1 MSEPF
6 SVASGAVG
14 FISLGI
20 QVTQGLITYLQDWK
34 SRDSDV
40 ASTILSLQD
49 LEQTLEHLSSVLG
62 GNNVLRANAALS
74 QHIEHLVQRV
84 KLGIDTLQEVLSKF
98 RRATPQ
104 ATTSNRMKA
113 TLWSLKYPFKKDS
126 LQFLNDIVRDLRLNV
141 AVALQVLN
149 LDTTAKTTQALID
162 MKNAALN
169 TSAQI
174 SRLELTISQ
183 ASSYPGSTALTLK
196 NSQSEA
202 ETVASI
208 ETLGRAIVYKPELH
222 QMLCDESRRL
232 EGLMEMKK
240 GDSQFDNS
248 GRPKC
253 RCQQYSRKVA
263 QRYSIGPL
271 RFFQAAVMSAMH
283 YPTLDLAFHSTRG
296 AGGRALGMYVKYTT
310 TVPRRHPDFA
320 EYEKLSDSMARLV
333 QLFRSSEASPGDVN
347 PAGRTVAHEL
357 LYKSRDYT
365 DHSIQIRTIISL
377 KGMGVPV
384 NEVDVSGKST
394 LDILFGA
401 LRHCGIEEQRSI
413 LEYLINSGFELCHWC
428 PQSSLEVIPIGD
440 IVILGVK
447 DCHLIYFD
455 GGHLFSA
462 IADKD
467 VRTLE
472 QLLIRKPSI
481 IHEKDNKGHTAIHA
495 SVNWVHGMI
504 VLFEHGGKSLINEPD
519 MYDFIPLSYAIHMR
533 SVEVAR
539 LLMDNGSSLS
549 SPAWVNEGPFWCLH
563 HVDEAIFH
571 ADESLLDSVLDALI
585 LRRHGLAELAKRFI
599 PVIDL
604 HENLVPLNGLP
615 DRTAHAIQD
624 ILLKDGVELHKGFVV
639 ASFDT
644 SIYDFEYLLPRDA
657 HKAFEAGFR
666 DIDSARNDGMSSFM
680 CQCLFRNHLMV
691 DWLLSKGANLE
702 RRVPDYGCMKS
713 LTAMHLFARLITE
726 ASPEDILEQSWLPV
740 LRDEWEGV
748 PTFLDGARRAL
759 LSQSCDGCR
768 CACSANGCLPRTNIF
783 NNIASDNR
791 RLEGS
796 EGPRLQV
803 LGEWIENTL
812 DATEGL
818 RTEVIEDLV
827 RALTFDKLG
836 MRHTC
841 CHPAFHPYLWQVKY
855 RNPLSDGE
863 IEEIQDEEW
872 ALVKELESVV
882 RDTST
887 TYSGFRAPIFEF
899 LEQYWKQRMVQSLE
913 KLKHDDDVDACARVG
928 VVLEPDDSDQIV
940 RVCDCS

>member
-84 KLGIDTLQEVLSKF
+84 KSGIDTLQEVLSKF

-240 GDSQFDNS
+240 
-248 GRPKC
+248 
-253 RCQQYSRKVA
+253 A
-263 QRYSIGPL
+263 
-271 RFFQAAVMSAMH
+271 
-283 YPTLDLAFHSTRG
+283 
-296 AGGRALGMYVKYTT
+296 
-310 TVPRRHPDFA
+310 
-320 EYEKLSDSMARLV
+320 
-333 QLFRSSEASPGDVN
+333 
-347 PAGRTVAHEL
+347 
-357 LYKSRDYT
+357 
-365 DHSIQIRTIISL
+365 L

-549 SPAWVNEGPFWCLH
+549 SPAWVNEGPFWCLP